1 MAGDGVEGG
10 LIGGGA
16 KADQMSRVITGADHA
31 AVPGAADL
39 VLFAEMMHLRDL
51 LRLPDKADRRFVRRR
66 ADLQHAGH
74 AQAPEHLAA
83 IAAAWARTARCHGAA
98 VGLDILADTVAVRT
112 AQRLADLHQEPAAL
126 ARSEEHT
133 SELQSLMRISY
144 SV

>member
-1 MAGDGVEGG
+1 
-10 LIGGGA
+10 
-16 KADQMSRVITGADHA
+16 MSREITGADHA

-83 IAAAWARTARCHGAA
+83 IAAAWARPARCHGAA
-98 VGLDILADTVAVRT
+98 VGLDILADPVAARQ
-112 AQRLADLHQEPAAL
+112 APRLAAYHQDATSFQ
-126 ARSEEHT
+126 RGNTTGDEHT
-133 SELQSLMRISY
+133 H
-144 SV
+144 

>member
-1 MAGDGVEGG
+1 
-10 LIGGGA
+10 
-16 KADQMSRVITGADHA
+16 MSREITGADHA

-98 VGLDILADTVAVRT
+98 VGPDLFAATVVVRT
-112 AQRLADLHQEPAAL
+112 AQRHADLHQGPRAPARWHKGA
-126 ARSEEHT
+126 AGR
-133 SELQSLMRISY
+133 RRA
-144 SV
+144 